1 MEINTKIDAEKDS
14 PFVEDHDKMVGHR
27 ISFPFIEETVK
38 GFIKGRKRN
47 SGGTLVQTENKN
59 PVLDSREY
67 NVELPDGSYS
77 KYSNNVLL
85 EKNRHCGQYLCFI
98 ERNKQS

>member
-1 MEINTKIDAEKDS
+1 MTPTAVEINTKIDAEKDS

-47 SGGTLVQTENKN
+47 SDDTLIWTENSN
-59 PVLDSREY
+59 PVLDWRVYNAEIPDESYFEY
-67 NVELPDGSYS
+67 SY
-77 KYSNNVLL
+77 NVLL
-85 EKNRHCGQYLCFI
+85 DNLVKEIL
-98 ERNKQS
+98 